1 VIVDIRDF
9 FVYLHHATHFTG
21 KAAWTLDAAMVPHY
35 RTVLP
40 EHNSVAWL
48 FWHIARGED
57 WAVQTILQGGEQLL
71 TRDGWDTRMGVS
83 YPGFGGGMSREEMVT
98 LSERIDL
105 DALRGYYTA
114 VAAATQAFLGAFDF
128 DRLDAPFDVHGRLA
142 LVPEAEGPS
151 PFFHQMFR
159 RWTTPLVWLEVFALV
174 DVAFH
179 VGDADHVLH
188 LLVPERD
195 VD

>member
-1 VIVDIRDF
+1 MDIREF
-9 FVYLHHATHFTG
+9 FLYLHNATHFTG
-21 KAAWTLDAAMVPHY
+21 KAAWTLDEAMVPHY

-40 EHNSVAWL
+40 GHNSIAWL
-48 FWHIARGED
+48 LWHIARGED
-57 WAVQTILQGGEQLL
+57 WAIQTILQGGEQLL
-71 TRDGWDTRMGVS
+71 IREDWGTRMGVT
-83 YPGFGGGMSREEMVT
+83 YPGFGGGMSREEMIALT
-98 LSERIDL
+98 EQIDL
-105 DALRGYYTA
+105 EALRNYYTA
-114 VAAATQAFLGAFDF
+114 VAAATQAFLRTFDF
-128 DRLDAPFDVHGRLA
+128 AAIDAPFDVHSRLA

-179 VGDADHVLH
+179 IGDTDHVLN
-188 LLVPERD
+188 LLVPKRD